1 MKFGHIWTC
10 CNLFFNDLQ
19 PWCDNIH
26 FTRHLTRDC
35 DGLGQEN
42 QEEEAKT
49 DVVSEAFRTEF
60 FFNVFLKGFC
70 QLVSAFVRGIPQ
82 ISSELI

>member
-1 MKFGHIWTC
+1 METESDEIWTC
-10 CNLFFNDLQ
+10 CNLLKRLQ
-19 PWCDNIH
+19 PWCDIIH
-26 FTRHLTRDC
+26 FTRHVTRDC

-60 FFNVFLKGFC
+60 FFERFPSACVSLC
-70 QLVSAFVRGIPQ
+70 QLVSACVRGIP
-82 ISSELI
+82 